1 MNHSNLPL
9 SIISRFRSV
18 CRWVLVVLIFT
29 TSCNLPISSAPS
41 PTLNVTQA
49 YQTVEAR
56 LTQAI
61 AMTPLITLSPLPSLS
76 ATATTGLPS
85 PTLASTAT
93 SVSTPLPTITTSAA
107 LCDQAAP
114 GSPID
119 VTIPDDTIMQPGQS
133 FTKTWRLL
141 NAGTCTWTSE
151 YALVWFSGEQMGAPL
166 TIPLNGEVAPG
177 QMVDLSVDM
186 VAPET
191 PAKYQSNWKLRNA
204 QGVLFGIGPNA
215 ASAFWVRIE
224 VLPSVTLTPS
234 ATLPIAVTPTH
245 TPTPSTYI
253 SGSATL
259 NLNDQLDLDT
269 NRINSGG
276 EDLAFV
282 VGDQVHLIDPIGG
295 AAMAVFGES
304 QPNLVECQSITLS
317 ADPLIIE
324 DNLPVGI
331 YLCYRTNMALPGWAR
346 VSAFDAETP
355 SLSLEITTWS
365 LP

>member
-1 MNHSNLPL
+1 M
-9 SIISRFRSV
+9 
-18 CRWVLVVLIFT
+18 
-29 TSCNLPISSAPS
+29 
-41 PTLNVTQA
+41 
-49 YQTVEAR
+49 
-56 LTQAI
+56 
-61 AMTPLITLSPLPSLS
+61 
-76 ATATTGLPS
+76 
-85 PTLASTAT
+85 
-93 SVSTPLPTITTSAA
+93 VSTPLPTITSGAA

-119 VTIPDDTIMQPGQS
+119 VTIPDDTIMQPGQP

-166 TIPLNGEVAPG
+166 AIPLSGEVAPG

-191 PAKYQSNWKLRNA
+191 PGKYQSNWKLRNA
-204 QGVLFGIGPNA
+204 KGVLFGIGPNA

-224 VLPSVTLTPS
+224 VVPSVTPTPS
-234 ATLPIAVTPTH
+234 STLPVSVTPTI

-253 SGSATL
+253 SGSVTL

-269 NRINSGG
+269 NHINSGG
-276 EDLAFV
+276 EDLTFV
-282 VGDQVHLIDPIGG
+282 LGDQVHLLDPIGG
-295 AAMAVFGES
+295 AAMAIFGES
-304 QPNLVECQSITLS
+304 QPTLVECQSITLS
-317 ADPLIIE
+317 TDPLAIE
-324 DNLPVGI
+324 DRLPVGT

-346 VSAFDAETP
+346 VSAFDAEAH